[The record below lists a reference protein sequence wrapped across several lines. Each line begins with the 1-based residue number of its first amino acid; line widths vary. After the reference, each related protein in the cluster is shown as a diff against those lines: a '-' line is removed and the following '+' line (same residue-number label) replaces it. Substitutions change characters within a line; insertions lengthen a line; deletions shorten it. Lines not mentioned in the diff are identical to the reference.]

1 MDEVLRKDGE
11 AVRRRVLGD
20 DYVDRAKADAD
31 AFSAPLQDL
40 LNEYCWGLGWTD
52 DGLDLKQRSLLN
64 LGMLAA
70 SNRMHE
76 FGVHFRRC
84 HAQRPVGQGI
94 AGGTSPD
101 RDLLRRTGGRRGVP
115 GSPCHPRGN
124 GRGGHGLIS
133 VFSMKPGATRCLGTP
148 EDAKGR

>member
-1 MDEVLRKDGE
+1 MDETLREEGE

-20 DYVDRAKADAD
+20 DYVDRAKAGAD

-76 FGVHFRRC
+76 FGIHFSGAVRNGLSDRELQ
-84 HAQRPVGQGI
+84 AALLQI
-94 AGGTSPD
+94 AIYC
-101 RDLLRRTGGRRGVP
+101 GVP
-115 GSPCHPRGN
+115 AGVEAFRVA
-124 GRGGHGLIS
+124 RAIRAEMGGE
-133 VFSMKPGATRCLGTP
+133 GTT
-148 EDAKGR
+148 

>member
-1 MDEVLRKDGE
+1 MDETLRKEGE

-20 DYVDRAKADAD
+20 DYVDRAKAGAD
-31 AFSAPLQDL
+31 DFSVPLQDL

-76 FGVHFRRC
+76 FGIHFRGAIRNGLSDRELQ
-84 HAQRPVGQGI
+84 AALLQI
-94 AGGTSPD
+94 AIYC
-101 RDLLRRTGGRRGVP
+101 GVP
-115 GSPCHPRGN
+115 AGVEAFRVA
-124 GRGGHGLIS
+124 RAIREEVGG
-133 VFSMKPGATRCLGTP
+133 
-148 EDAKGR
+148 EDTV

>member
-1 MDEVLRKDGE
+1 MDETLRKDGE

-20 DYVDRAKADAD
+20 DYVDRARAGAD

-52 DGLDLKQRSLLN
+52 EGLDLRQRSLLN

-76 FGVHFRRC
+76 FGIHFRGAIRNGLSDRELQ
-84 HAQRPVGQGI
+84 AALLQI
-94 AGGTSPD
+94 AIYC
-101 RDLLRRTGGRRGVP
+101 GVP
-115 GSPCHPRGN
+115 AGVEAFR
-124 GRGGHGLIS
+124 
-133 VFSMKPGATRCLGTP
+133 VAGAVRAEMSE
-148 EDAKGR
+148 EDVT

>member
-1 MDEVLRKDGE
+1 MDDALRKDGE

-20 DYVDRAKADAD
+20 DYVDRAKAGAD

-40 LNEYCWGLGWTD
+40 LNEYCWGMAWTD

-76 FGVHFRRC
+76 FGIHFRGAMRNGLSDRELQ
-84 HAQRPVGQGI
+84 AALLQ
-94 AGGTSPD
+94 D

-115 GSPCHPRGN
+115 GGPGHSRGN

-133 VFSMKPGATRCLGTP
+133 VISMKPGATRCLGTP
-148 EDAKGR
+148 EDGKGR